1 MPMSESSSIIYLL
14 PILAALIG
22 WITNYLAI
30 KMLFHPHQPKK
41 ILGLTFQGVFPKR
54 QAQIAEKLGDLVANE
69 LFSMQDV
76 AQKIEDLSTQ
86 PEVLEEVGR
95 RIEKTIRG
103 KLISAFPMLSMFLSD
118 EMIEKVTNLFKGEL
132 EDFLRVSAQGLA
144 VKMKDSV
151 DVQGLVREKVQAF
164 SSNKI
169 EELLLSFMEQEF
181 RFIEKIG
188 AVLGFLIGCIQVI
201 LVTAF

>member
-1 MPMSESSSIIYLL
+1 MSESSSFIYLL

-69 LFSMQDV
+69 LFSMKDV

-86 PEVLEEVGR
+86 PEALEEVGK
-95 RIEKTIRG
+95 RIEQTIRG

-118 EMIEKVTNLFKGEL
+118 EMIEKVTSLFKGEL

-144 VKMKDSV
+144 VKMEESV
-151 DVQGLVREKVQAF
+151 DIQALVREKVQAF

-169 EELLLSFMEQEF
+169 EELLLGFMEEEF

-188 AVLGFLIGCIQVI
+188 AVLGFLIGCIQVF

>member
-1 MPMSESSSIIYLL
+1 MPEASPLLYIL
-14 PILAALIG
+14 PIIAAWIG

-30 KMLFHPHQPKK
+30 KMLFYPHNPKK
-41 ILGLTFQGVFPKR
+41 ILGLTFHGVFPKR

-69 LFSMQDV
+69 LFSIRDISN
-76 AQKIEDLSTQ
+76 KIEELSTQ
-86 PEVLEEVGR
+86 PEALDEVGK

-103 KLISAFPMLSMFLSD
+103 KLISSFPMLSMFLSD

-132 EDFLRVSAQGLA
+132 EDFLRESARGLA
-144 VKMKDSV
+144 FKIEESV
-151 DVQGLVREKVQAF
+151 NVQALVRDKVQTF

-169 EELLLSFMEQEF
+169 EELLVDFMKQEF

-188 AVLGFLIGCIQVI
+188 AVLGFLIGVIQVI
-201 LVTAF
+201 LITAF

>member
-1 MPMSESSSIIYLL
+1 MPESSPLLYLL

-69 LFSMQDV
+69 LFSMKDV

-86 PEVLEEVGR
+86 PEALEEVGK
-95 RIEKTIRG
+95 RIEQTIRG

-118 EMIEKVTNLFKGEL
+118 EMIEKVTSLFKGEL

-144 VKMKDSV
+144 VKMEESV
-151 DVQGLVREKVQAF
+151 DIQALVREKVQAF

-169 EELLLSFMEQEF
+169 EELLLGFMEQEF

-188 AVLGFLIGCIQVI
+188 AVLGFLIGCIQVF

>member
-1 MPMSESSSIIYLL
+1 MSESSPLIYLL

-69 LFSMQDV
+69 LFSMKDV

-86 PEVLEEVGR
+86 PEALEEVGK

-118 EMIEKVTNLFKGEL
+118 EMIEKVTSLFKGEL

-144 VKMKDSV
+144 VKMEESV
-151 DVQGLVREKVQAF
+151 DIQALVREKVQAF
-164 SSNKI
+164 SSIKI
-169 EELLLSFMEQEF
+169 EELLLGFMEEEF

-188 AVLGFLIGCIQVI
+188 AALGFLIGCIQVF

>member
-1 MPMSESSSIIYLL
+1 MSESSSIIYLL

-30 KMLFHPHQPKK
+30 KMLFPPHQPKK

-144 VKMKDSV
+144 VKMEDSV
-151 DVQGLVREKVQAF
+151 DIQGLVREKVQAF

>member
-1 MPMSESSSIIYLL
+1 MSESSPFIYLL

-41 ILGLTFQGVFPKR
+41 ILGLTFHGVFPKR
-54 QAQIAEKLGDLVANE
+54 QAQIAQRLGDLVANE
-69 LFSMQDV
+69 LFSIKDV
-76 AQKIEDLSTQ
+76 AKKMEDLSTQ
-86 PEVLEEVGR
+86 PEAMEEVGK

-132 EDFLRVSAQGLA
+132 EDFIRASAQGLA
-144 VKMKDSV
+144 VKLEETI
-151 DVQGLVREKVQAF
+151 DVQALVREKVQSF
-164 SSNKI
+164 SASKI
-169 EELLLSFMEQEF
+169 EELLIGFMQQEF

-188 AVLGFLIGCIQVI
+188 AVLGFVIGCVQVA
-201 LVTAF
+201 LVVSL

>member
-1 MPMSESSSIIYLL
+1 MSESSSLIFLL

-41 ILGLTFQGVFPKR
+41 FLGLTFHGVFPKR

-69 LFSMQDV
+69 LFSMKDV

-86 PEVLEEVGR
+86 PEALEEVGQ

-144 VKMKDSV
+144 VKMEESV
-151 DVQGLVREKVQAF
+151 DIQALVREKVQAF

-169 EELLLSFMEQEF
+169 EVLLLGFMKQEF

-188 AVLGFLIGCIQVI
+188 AVLGFFIGCIQVL
-201 LVTAF
+201 LVTAL

>member
-1 MPMSESSSIIYLL
+1 MSESSSIIYLL

-144 VKMKDSV
+144 VKMEDSV
-151 DVQGLVREKVQAF
+151 DIQGLVREKVQAF

-169 EELLLSFMEQEF
+169 EELLIGFMEKEF

-188 AVLGFLIGCIQVI
+188 AALGFLIGCIQVI

>member
-1 MPMSESSSIIYLL
+1 MSESSSIIYLL

-86 PEVLEEVGR
+86 PEVLEEVGK

-144 VKMKDSV
+144 VKMEDSV
-151 DVQGLVREKVQAF
+151 DIQGLVREKVQAF

-169 EELLLSFMEQEF
+169 EELLIGFMEKEF

-188 AVLGFLIGCIQVI
+188 AALGFLIGCIQVI

>member
-1 MPMSESSSIIYLL
+1 MPEASPLLYIL
-14 PILAALIG
+14 PIIAAWIG

-30 KMLFHPHQPKK
+30 KMLFYPHNPKK
-41 ILGLTFQGVFPKR
+41 IVGLTFHGVFPKR

-69 LFSMQDV
+69 LFSIRDISN
-76 AQKIEDLSTQ
+76 KIEELSTQ
-86 PEVLEEVGR
+86 PEALDEVGK

-103 KLISAFPMLSMFLSD
+103 KLISSFPMLSMFLSD

-132 EDFLRVSAQGLA
+132 EDFLRESARGLA
-144 VKMKDSV
+144 FKMEESV
-151 DVQGLVREKVQAF
+151 NVQALVRDKVQTF

-169 EELLLSFMEQEF
+169 EELLVDFMKQEF

-188 AVLGFLIGCIQVI
+188 AVLGFLIGVIQVI
-201 LVTAF
+201 LITAF

>member
-1 MPMSESSSIIYLL
+1 
-14 PILAALIG
+14 
-22 WITNYLAI
+22 
-30 KMLFHPHQPKK
+30 MLFHPHQPKK
-41 ILGLTFQGVFPKR
+41 ILGLIFQGVFPKR

-144 VKMKDSV
+144 VKMEDSV
-151 DVQGLVREKVQAF
+151 DIQGLVREKVQAF

>member
-1 MPMSESSSIIYLL
+1 MSESSLLIYLL

-30 KMLFHPHQPKK
+30 KMLFHPHHPKK

-54 QAQIAEKLGDLVANE
+54 QAQIAERLGDLVANE
-69 LFSMQDV
+69 LFSMKDV
-76 AQKIEDLSTQ
+76 AKTIEDLSTQ
-86 PEVLEEVGR
+86 PETMEEVGK

-118 EMIEKVTNLFKGEL
+118 DMIEKVTSLFKGEL

-144 VKMKDSV
+144 VKMENSV
-151 DVQGLVREKVQAF
+151 DIQGLVRKKVQAF

-188 AVLGFLIGCIQVI
+188 ALLGFLIGCIQLI
-201 LVTAF
+201 LVAAF

>member
-1 MPMSESSSIIYLL
+1 MSEISPFIYLL

-54 QAQIAEKLGDLVANE
+54 QAQIAEKLGELVANE
-69 LFSMQDV
+69 LFSMKDV

-86 PEVLEEVGR
+86 PEALEEVGK
-95 RIEKTIRG
+95 RIEQTIRG

-118 EMIEKVTNLFKGEL
+118 EMIEKVTSLFKGEL

-144 VKMKDSV
+144 VKMEESV
-151 DVQGLVREKVQAF
+151 DIQALVREKVQAF
-164 SSNKI
+164 SSKKI
-169 EELLLSFMEQEF
+169 EELLLGFMEQEF

-188 AVLGFLIGCIQVI
+188 AVLGFLIGCIQVF

>member
-1 MPMSESSSIIYLL
+1 MSEISPFIYLL

-69 LFSMQDV
+69 LFSMKDV

-86 PEVLEEVGR
+86 PEALEEVGK
-95 RIEKTIRG
+95 RIEQTIRG

-118 EMIEKVTNLFKGEL
+118 EMIEKVTSLFKGEL
-132 EDFLRVSAQGLA
+132 EDFLRVSSQGLA
-144 VKMKDSV
+144 VKMEESV
-151 DVQGLVREKVQAF
+151 DIQTLVREKVQAF

-169 EELLLSFMEQEF
+169 EELLLGFMEQEF

-188 AVLGFLIGCIQVI
+188 AFLGFLIGCIQVF

>member
-1 MPMSESSSIIYLL
+1 MSESSQLIYLL

-69 LFSMQDV
+69 LFSMKDV

-86 PEVLEEVGR
+86 PEALEEVGK
-95 RIEKTIRG
+95 RIEQTIRG

-118 EMIEKVTNLFKGEL
+118 EMIEKVTSLFKGEL

-144 VKMKDSV
+144 VKMEDSV
-151 DVQGLVREKVQAF
+151 DIQALVREKVQAF

-169 EELLLSFMEQEF
+169 EELLLGFMEQEF

-188 AVLGFLIGCIQVI
+188 AVLGFLIGCIQVF